1 MSYKIAVGPY
11 HLALEEPYKIEV
23 QCEGETVV
31 GTSLK
36 VGFNFRGIEWL
47 AERKNITQCIALL
60 ERVCGICSH
69 THSMTF
75 CMGVERIGG
84 IEIPARARYVRMVV
98 AELERIHSHLL
109 WAGVAAEM
117 IGFQTVFMQVFRLRE
132 RVMDLLEGSS
142 GNRVNYSMN
151 RVGGVNRDLEPE
163 RVEAIRAGVR
173 EIREAVAATV
183 IPIFT
188 TDRTVAAR
196 CRGVGTL
203 TLANAVAWGAVGPV
217 ARASGLDVD
226 LRRDQRYLAY
236 GDVEFAVP
244 VQPEGDVLARAVVRA
259 VEIVESCKIV
269 EQCLDRMPPG
279 PLHVGDVFFVPAG
292 EAVLRVEAPRGEVF
306 YYLESN
312 GTDKLA
318 RVKVRTPSFANI
330 PTVSPMVLGGSL
342 ADVPL
347 VQAAIDPCYS
357 CTDR

>member
-1 MSYKIAVGPY
+1 MSYRIAVGPY
-11 HLALEEPYKIEV
+11 HIALEEPYKIEV
-23 QCEGETVV
+23 ECEGETVV
-31 GTSLK
+31 GANLK

-75 CMGVERIGG
+75 CMGVERLGG
-84 IEIPARARYVRMVV
+84 LEIPARASYVRTVV

-117 IGFQTVFMQVFRLRE
+117 IGFQTVFMQIFRLRE
-132 RVMDLLEGSS
+132 RVMDLLESSS

-151 RVGGVNRDLEPE
+151 RVGGVNRDLD
-163 RVEAIRAGVR
+163 RADAIRAGAR
-173 EIREAVAATV
+173 EIGEVVAKTV
-183 IPIFT
+183 LPLFAS
-188 TDRTVAAR
+188 DRTVAAR
-196 CRGVGTL
+196 CRGVGRL
-203 TLANAVAWGAVGPV
+203 TLADAIAYGAVGPV

-226 LRRDQRYLAY
+226 LRRDSPYLAY
-236 GDVEFAVP
+236 GDLDFTVP
-244 VQPEGDVLARAVVRA
+244 VAKEGDVLSRVVVRA
-259 VEIVESCKIV
+259 LEIVESCRII
-269 EQCLDRMPPG
+269 EQALDRMPAG
-279 PLHVGDVFFVPAG
+279 PLHLGEVFSVPAG
-292 EAVLRVEAPRGEVF
+292 ETVLRVEAPRGEVF

-312 GTDKLA
+312 GTDRLA

-330 PTVSPMVLGGSL
+330 PTAVPMVKGGML

>member
-11 HLALEEPYKIEV
+11 HIALEEPYKIEV
-23 QCEGETVV
+23 ECEGEQVL
-31 GTSLK
+31 GASLK

-47 AERKNITQCIALL
+47 AERKNLTQCIALL

-75 CMGVERIGG
+75 CSAVERIGG
-84 IEIPARARYVRMVV
+84 IELPARAQHIRVV
-98 AELERIHSHLL
+98 IAELERIHSHLL
-109 WAGVAAEM
+109 WAGVAAELM
-117 IGFQTVFMQVFRLRE
+117 GFQTVFMQVFRLRE
-132 RVMDLLEGSS
+132 RVMDLLESSS

-151 RVGGVNRDLEPE
+151 RVGGVNRDLD
-163 RVEAIRAGVR
+163 RADDIRAGVG
-173 EIREAVAATV
+173 EIRDALAATV
-183 IPIFT
+183 IPLFT

-196 CRGVGTL
+196 CRGVGVL
-203 TLANAVAWGAVGPV
+203 TRDDALAYGAVGPV
-217 ARASGLDVD
+217 ARGSGVDVD
-226 LRRDQRYLAY
+226 LRRDQPYLCY
-236 GDVEFAVP
+236 GQLEFAVP
-244 VQPEGDVLARAVVRA
+244 VRQEGDVLARAVVRA
-259 VEIVESCKIV
+259 LETVESCRIV
-269 EQCLDRMPPG
+269 EQALDRMPSG
-279 PLHVGDVFFVPAG
+279 PLHVGDVFSVPAG

-312 GTDKLA
+312 GTDRLA

-330 PTVSPMVLGGSL
+330 PTAVPMVKGGSL